1 MKNKYL
7 FFLLLTTVFSFSSC
21 IQDEAPN
28 AECDIVSVDTT
39 QTWFRNNKGILTGE
53 FKVNNDNVV
62 FTLTKDANFNTI
74 EINHDSIIKAFTL
87 TPGARIK
94 KNNMEINKNGIFLY
108 YTVHSEDG
116 LWKKVY
122 TVKFIKVPPLDIDHL
137 FGFENIEIYSF
148 QFAI

>member
-7 FFLLLTTVFSFSSC
+7 FFLLVLTTLSFTSC

-62 FTLTKDANFNTI
+62 FTLTKEANFNTI

-94 KNNMEINKNGIFLY
+94 KNNMKINKNGIFLY
-108 YTVHSEDG
+108 YTVQSEDG
-116 LWKKVY
+116 L
-122 TVKFIKVPPLDIDHL
+122 
-137 FGFENIEIYSF
+137 
-148 QFAI
+148 